1 MKHKSHSDGQTC
13 TSEADENNNKPLPD
27 GGAAL
32 PTSETGQRRRVGI
45 KKEKEKKKKDSEI
58 QIRTSAR
65 QHAQVITDTYYSIT
79 FLE

>member
-1 MKHKSHSDGQTC
+1 MDKHAQVKLMK
-13 TSEADENNNKPLPD
+13 NNNKPLPD

-45 KKEKEKKKKDSEI
+45 KKEKEKKKESEI
-58 QIRTSAR
+58 QIRTSAQ

>member
-45 KKEKEKKKKDSEI
+45 KKEKEKNKEKKVKFKLGLLLDNTLKSS
-58 QIRTSAR
+58 QTRTT
-65 QHAQVITDTYYSIT
+65 V
-79 FLE
+79 

>member
-45 KKEKEKKKKDSEI
+45 KKEKEKKKKIVKFKLGLLLDNTLKSS
-58 QIRTSAR
+58 QTRTT
-65 QHAQVITDTYYSIT
+65 V
-79 FLE
+79 

>member
-45 KKEKEKKKKDSEI
+45 KKEKEKKKK
-58 QIRTSAR
+58 RK
-65 QHAQVITDTYYSIT
+65 
-79 FLE
+79 

>member
-32 PTSETGQRRRVGI
+32 PTSETGQRGRVGI
-45 KKEKEKKKKDSEI
+45 KKEKEKKKESEI
-58 QIRTSAR
+58 QIWTSAR
-65 QHAQVITDTYYSIT
+65 QHAQVITDMYYSIT